1 MITKKKKQKNP
12 IIIRF
17 VILIL
22 LGISFATV
30 AYANTTYDLETTANL
45 SLGMQEG
52 VIITNVSSY
61 DSTDQ
66 SSFKVNRYVGTL
78 LTNTIRLLT
87 ASSEVTLE
95 VEIKNTGNTKHRL
108 EGIFYDSSG
117 SQEIGTYDNPNVVP
131 EIVSE
136 SGKMNI
142 GDIINPSETK
152 RVLVKYKFVGDDFSG
167 TNPGTLNGMINIKF
181 SRLYNIT
188 YELNDGTQASGQPT
202 YYAEGDDITL
212 LSPTKARSE
221 FVGWYKNS
229 DFSGDAITNLSGETG
244 DLTLYALF
252 YTDRDIYFQMPPDW
266 YKDNN
271 EEDYTVKIYIYN
283 NTTKEALS
291 PWPGVSMTKETLS
304 DPDITGVYKYTIS
317 DRYLKD
323 YDGVVFSNGKVP
335 GESHYTTYDID
346 VKKRQTIDLTL
357 DSNNYGKIFVPE
369 LYKNTENPNEIRFFG
384 VANQGLRYYAWNN
397 STQTAKDPW
406 PGLEITER
414 VGDTGLKFMFDKS
427 EYDRM
432 IINKNREAN
441 VIDQTQDLPIPS
453 VADLTFSSSKV
464 NSDHYYFY
472 VVRWFYG
479 GSWYSIYDWED
490 SKYYLWKIGDYAS
503 FQNTANAMT
512 ETNTL
517 ING

>member
-1 MITKKKKQKNP
+1 MTTKKKKNKNS
-12 IIIRF
+12 IVVKF

-61 DSTDQ
+61 NVTDQ
-66 SSFKVNRYVGTL
+66 SSFNIDRYIGTL
-78 LTNTIRLLT
+78 LTNTIRLST
-87 ASSEVTLE
+87 ESSEVILE
-95 VEIKNTGNTKHRL
+95 VEVKNTGNTKHRFD
-108 EGIFYDSSG
+108 GILYDTSG
-117 SQEIGTYDNPNVVP
+117 SQEIGTYDNPNVAP
-131 EIVSE
+131 EVVSA

-142 GDIINPSETK
+142 GDTIDPSETK
-152 RVLVKYKFVGDDFSG
+152 KILVKYKFIGEDFSG
-167 TNPGTLNGMINIKF
+167 TNPGLLNGMINIKF
-181 SRLYNIT
+181 SRLYTIT
-188 YELNDGTQASGQPT
+188 YELNEGTQAEGQPN
-202 YYAEGDDITL
+202 YYAEGDNISL
-212 LSPTKARSE
+212 LSPTKDRSE

-266 YKDNN
+266 YKDDND
-271 EEDYTVKIYIYN
+271 EDYTVKIYIYN

-304 DPDITGVYKYTIS
+304 DPDITGIYKYTLS
-317 DRYLKD
+317 DRYLKN
-323 YDGVVFSNGKVP
+323 YDSVVFSNGKIP
-335 GESHYTTYDID
+335 GGRHDTYYDVDI
-346 VKKRQTIDLTL
+346 KKRQTIDLTL

-369 LYKNTENPNEIRFFG
+369 LYKNVENPNEIRFFG
-384 VANQGLRYYAWNN
+384 VVNQNLHYYVWNN

-406 PGLEITER
+406 PGLKLEDK
-414 VGDTGLKFMFDKS
+414 VGDTGLKFMFDKV
-427 EYDRM
+427 EYDKL
-432 IINKNREAN
+432 IINKGLNAE
-441 VIDQTQDLPIPS
+441 QSHDLPIPS